1 MKSANLKT
9 PRPPELEAAKSALE
23 VLSFEL
29 PDDYKVYLQNALPQ
43 LVRKMSQAG
52 ELVDA
57 DTLIEHVCKGKDH
70 LEDLKKEYNKPPK
83 ETIEA
88 FSALKTLAP
97 ELTKEQQVSLKKAL
111 PALARKMAQ
120 AGEDVKADMLID
132 HVRKGEEHLAVLKEK
147 YSQKPKVA
155 VLTYEGVL
163 QELADREY
171 RLQHHPEEAFQQAIS
186 DKDMERLWQLPSLD
200 GNNILLQR
208 SAENGHVEVVSAL
221 LEAGADIHANN
232 DDALRWS
239 AENGHVE
246 VVSALLEAGADI
258 HANNDAALRRSA
270 SNGHVE
276 VVSALLEAGADIHA
290 GYDDALR
297 WSASNG
303 HMEVVSALLEAGAD
317 IDLLDQAAK
326 ERYAN
331 YSSWVE
337 AFPTMKI
344 SGALSEFHFY
354 HFVPDAYEM
363 ARDIL
368 HLEGYNRSAKEKY
381 AYNASCLFKSE
392 ERILQYLQKWGE
404 MGKQPLHDI
413 IQDIQIPQE
422 GRPDLKAWGDAVLK
436 YGPKMAKFVKLA
448 DRLPQPMK
456 NGSGGWSYTKTKEEI
471 AKHAFKRG
479 HENPKL
485 ATFCLEHAWD
495 DDDFEDAIRQ
505 IKKFENMYKT
515 SDLSDAANDNIKGG
529 AIPDITIDGTEFGK
543 DGYTFRKLP
552 DGDVRGLLLG
562 EFTNCCQHLA
572 NAGRDCAKH
581 GFLSEKGGF
590 YVVEDN
596 KTGNIVA
603 QTWAWRGKQGE
614 IVFDSLESLSGH
626 FNAEKWKSLCEAYS
640 EKVKAVAKDAGIT
653 VFHVGAGGATPKIGF
668 IARIRAKPIDYKG
681 FRDSHEQYQIATF
694 NIT

>member
-1 MKSANLKT
+1 
-9 PRPPELEAAKSALE
+9 
-23 VLSFEL
+23 
-29 PDDYKVYLQNALPQ
+29 
-43 LVRKMSQAG
+43 
-52 ELVDA
+52 
-57 DTLIEHVCKGKDH
+57 
-70 LEDLKKEYNKPPK
+70 
-83 ETIEA
+83 
-88 FSALKTLAP
+88 
-97 ELTKEQQVSLKKAL
+97 
-111 PALARKMAQ
+111 
-120 AGEDVKADMLID
+120 
-132 HVRKGEEHLAVLKEK
+132 
-147 YSQKPKVA
+147 
-155 VLTYEGVL
+155 
-163 QELADREY
+163 
-171 RLQHHPEEAFQQAIS
+171 
-186 DKDMERLWQLPSLD
+186 
-200 GNNILLQR
+200 
-208 SAENGHVEVVSAL
+208 
-221 LEAGADIHANN
+221 
-232 DDALRWS
+232 
-239 AENGHVE
+239 
-246 VVSALLEAGADI
+246 
-258 HANNDAALRRSA
+258 
-270 SNGHVE
+270 
-276 VVSALLEAGADIHA
+276 
-290 GYDDALR
+290 
-297 WSASNG
+297 
-303 HMEVVSALLEAGAD
+303 MEVVSALLEAGAD